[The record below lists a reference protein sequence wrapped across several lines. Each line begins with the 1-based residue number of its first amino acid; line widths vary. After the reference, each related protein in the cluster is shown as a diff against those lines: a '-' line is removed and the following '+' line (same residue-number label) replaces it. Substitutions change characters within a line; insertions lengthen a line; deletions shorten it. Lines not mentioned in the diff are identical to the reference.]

1 MVKLYDER
9 IAVCKECPSYE
20 NITGRCRECGCFM
33 FLKARIDDACCPLN
47 KWKKKVKN
55 MAYFAQLD
63 FNNIV
68 MQIVAVDDNVIGE
81 ATYPDS
87 EQIGI
92 EFLQSLFGNQTT
104 WKQTSSTGEFR
115 RMYAYVGGIYRSDL
129 DIFVLPQPYNS
140 WIYNVVSNNWVP
152 PIPYPDDDTQSYM
165 WEENG
170 AFWKPTESK
179 SV

>member
-1 MVKLYDER
+1 
-9 IAVCKECPSYE
+9 
-20 NITGRCRECGCFM
+20 M
-33 FLKARIDDACCPLN
+33 FLKARIADAYCPLG

-68 MQIVAVDDNVIGE
+68 MQVVAVDDEVIGE
-81 ATYPDS
+81 ATYPES

-92 EFLQSLFGNQTT
+92 DFLQSLFGDQTK
-104 WKQTSSTGEFR
+104 WKQTSPTGEFR
-115 RMYAYVGGIYRSDL
+115 RMYAFVSGTYRLDL
-129 DIFVLPQPYNS
+129 DIFVPPQPYNS
-140 WIYNVVSNNWVP
+140 WIYNPVSNSWVP
-152 PIPYPDDDTQSYM
+152 PTPYPGDDTQSYM

-179 SV
+179 AV